1 MRAVTGQREPPW
13 RRRLR
18 LAASPAAPAIGF
30 IAPAGIVLVLMNV
43 GPLLWSLGMSFFRYR
58 ADRPHTPP
66 RFVGLHYYLQ
76 AATDLDVWERLQ
88 HTALFTGGS
97 VLMQVVVGSALA
109 LLFYRPFPGRRAV
122 LMLVLAPMLLSMVFV
137 GTFFNFLY
145 DPTFGLVSAA
155 VRLFTGAPF
164 APLGTPASSM
174 TSLIAADV
182 WMWAPFVMLMLL
194 AGIEGIPAALVE
206 AAEIDRIQ
214 GWRRFRSVIWPSVR
228 GALLLALLFRAIES
242 FNQFDLVFTITNGG
256 PGSSTEMLS
265 TQVYGDAFVLFE
277 TSRAAALANFGTAVV
292 IVLASLY
299 FATLR
304 RRDAP

>member
-1 MRAVTGQREPPW
+1 MRRTLRYGADSAGPAV
-13 RRRLR
+13 
-18 LAASPAAPAIGF
+18 GF
-30 IAPAGIVLVLMNV
+30 IAPAGLVLVLMNV
-43 GPLLWSLGMSFFRYR
+43 GPLLWSLGISFFHYR

-66 RFVGLHYYLQ
+66 HFVGVHHYFEI
-76 AATDLDVWERLQ
+76 ATDGDVWERLR
-88 HTALFTGGS
+88 HTALFISGS
-97 VLMQVVVGSALA
+97 VLMQIVVGSVLA
-109 LLFYRPFPGRRAV
+109 LLFYRPFLGRRVV

-155 VRLFTGAPF
+155 VRLVTGAPF

-194 AGIEGIPAALVE
+194 AGIEGVPSALVE
-206 AAEIDRIQ
+206 AAEIDRLR
-214 GWRRFRSVIWPSVR
+214 GWRRFRSVLWPSVR

-256 PGSSTEMLS
+256 PGTSTEMLS
-265 TQVYGDAFVLFE
+265 TQTYGDAFVLFE

-299 FATLR
+299 FTMLR
-304 RRDAP
+304 RRGPPERG